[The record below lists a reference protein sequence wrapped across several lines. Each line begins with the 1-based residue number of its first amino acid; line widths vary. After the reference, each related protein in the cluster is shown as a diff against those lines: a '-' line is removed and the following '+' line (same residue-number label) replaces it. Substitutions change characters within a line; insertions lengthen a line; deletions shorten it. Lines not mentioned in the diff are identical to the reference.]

1 MLVSVI
7 FMGRCVHR
15 VLVDQGSS
23 ADVMFWDAFTGLGV
37 PQDQLRPFDG
47 VLIGFAGDPV
57 EVKGYADIRTNF
69 SDGEAAKTIV
79 VRYIV
84 VKAPS
89 SYNILLSRPSLNR
102 LEAVVSTTHLKMK
115 FLTNDGRVATL
126 RVDQAIA

>member
-1 MLVSVI
+1 
-7 FMGRCVHR
+7 MGRCVHR